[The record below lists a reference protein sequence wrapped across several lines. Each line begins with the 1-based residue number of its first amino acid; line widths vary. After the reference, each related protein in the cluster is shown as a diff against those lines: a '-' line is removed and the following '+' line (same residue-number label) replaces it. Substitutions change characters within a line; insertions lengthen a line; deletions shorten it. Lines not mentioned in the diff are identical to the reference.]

1 MSRLPTPAE
10 PDVPAKNDACGCEEA
25 IDRLFE
31 YLDAEMPESDTLRV
45 TAHLKACHSCEDAA
59 SAEQHVRE
67 LLRRSCRESAPET
80 LRVRVIAE
88 LTLRRVRGSVSAD

>member
-1 MSRLPTPAE
+1 MSDP
-10 PDVPAKNDACGCEEA
+10 CGCEEA

-45 TAHLKACHSCEDAA
+45 GAHLAMCHSCEDAA
-59 SAEQHVRE
+59 GAEQHVRE

-88 LTLRRVRGSVSAD
+88 LMVRRVRGSVSFD